1 MPPTNPARRQALTDG
16 AIDLLA
22 ASGVHGV
29 THRAV
34 ENAAALPPGT
44 ASNYFPSRE
53 ALLVATARRIVELH
67 HADMDRT
74 ARHHHTDT
82 ATPPTHA
89 SLADRLAAL
98 LTDALLTAATTLR
111 TRYRAIY
118 ELQLEAVRRPAL
130 ASALAGL
137 QDSSIGLTADHHGAL
152 GLPIPA
158 EAVPTLVTLYGGA
171 LFVLV
176 TTPVDLVNR
185 QLVEPLARAIV
196 RGALPDPGGSTTQ

>member
-1 MPPTNPARRQALTDG
+1 MSTTPVPASRSSAPRSYSVTSCPCRCSPTATDTPPRPPPTTTTRTNSPSLRSGRR
-16 AIDLLA
+16 
-22 ASGVHGV
+22 
-29 THRAV
+29 
-34 ENAAALPPGT
+34 
-44 ASNYFPSRE
+44 
-53 ALLVATARRIVELH
+53 
-67 HADMDRT
+67 
-74 ARHHHTDT
+74 HHTDT
-82 ATPPTHA
+82 AAPATRA

-98 LTDALLTAATTLR
+98 LTDALLTAATTHR

-158 EAVPTLVTLYGGA
+158 EAIPTLVTLYGGT

-176 TTPVDLVNR
+176 TTPVDCINR

-196 RGALPDPGGSTTQ
+196 RGALPDVGGSTTR